1 MLNNKIVGA
10 HLHNFD
16 LNTHSPGHF
25 ARAVQEGIAFAF
37 RYGLDIMRE
46 NGIKPKVI
54 RAGKSNMFLS
64 EVFTEVFVNSTGVP
78 VELYESNGSIG
89 AAIGA
94 GMGANVYS
102 SSKEAF
108 QNIKKIK
115 TVKPQEKSEYDEL
128 YDDWKKY
135 LDRQLK

>member
-1 MLNNKIVGA
+1 
-10 HLHNFD
+10 
-16 LNTHSPGHF
+16 
-25 ARAVQEGIAFAF
+25 VQEGIVFAF

-64 EVFTEVFVNSTGVP
+64 EVFTEAFVNSTGVP
-78 VELYESNGSIG
+78 VELYDSNGSIG

-94 GMGANVYS
+94 GIGANVYS
-102 SSKEAF
+102 SAKEAF

-115 TVKPQEKSEYDEL
+115 TIKPQEKSEYEDL
-128 YDDWKKY
+128 YEDWKKY
-135 LDRQLK
+135 LLRQIK